1 MCNLAPLKQDKGT
14 QMLRF
19 LGTIEAKT
27 DGKGRVFIP
36 SSFRRRLQEA
46 GEAEIV
52 LRKDIHQDCLVL
64 YPESVWF
71 KTQDTLRARLNIWDA
86 ADQSLFRRFVSGA
99 EIAEPDSN
107 GRILLSKRLIQLAEI
122 KDTVVFVG
130 MGEEIEIWAKDKWE
144 QQQAKAIDLSADL
157 ERKMAG
163 CQGSAEDIS
172 GR

>member
-1 MCNLAPLKQDKGT
+1 
-14 QMLRF
+14 MLRF

-27 DGKGRVFIP
+27 DDKGRVFIP
-36 SSFRRRLQEA
+36 SAFRRRLQEA

-52 LRKDIHQDCLVL
+52 LRKDIHQECLVL

-86 ADQSLFRRFVSGA
+86 GDQSLFRRFVSGA

-107 GRILLSKRLIQLAEI
+107 GRILLSKRLLQQAEI
-122 KDTVVFVG
+122 KDAVVFVG

-144 QQQAKAIDLSADL
+144 QQQAMAIDLSADL

-163 CQGSAEDIS
+163 YS
-172 GR
+172 GCAGDASLL